1 MTKDE
6 ARRQL
11 TCWTNPMMQHQALG
25 IAIQTLKDMTSIEK
39 ILERYSDGLIGEDIA
54 LQCIMGVIDDDKNR
68 TANKGT

>member
-25 IAIQTLKDMTSIEK
+25 IAIQTLKDMATIEK
-39 ILERYSDGLIGEDIA
+39 VIVNYRDGLIGEDIA
-54 LQCIMGVIDDDKNR
+54 LQLIGEVIDEGNK
-68 TANKGT
+68 ANATDE